1 MRVTVKKVGN
11 QYVLF
16 VEANCG
22 TNPAGDRLF
31 KALHPQHP
39 FPKHMRFDDPDDA
52 MKGADDLQDY
62 LDRDA
67 KRKPNR
73 KKRR

>member
-1 MRVTVKKVGN
+1 MRVTVKKVGD

-22 TNPAGDRLF
+22 PNPAGERLY
-31 KALHPQHP
+31 KANHPQHP
-39 FPKHMRFDDPDDA
+39 FPKHMRFDDPDEA
-52 MKGADDLQDY
+52 MNAAEALTDY
-62 LDRDA
+62 LEHDA

-73 KKRR
+73 KKRQ